1 MSKTKQTISLE
12 FSQEDFSV
20 NLKVSDNF
28 NTEDPI
34 FDELA
39 FYLGALDYNHQKDS
53 PSIHLTTLE
62 KLEILCKKAREY
74 ADEESSYS
82 DSYNEIK
89 VLVNNDKYS
98 LDTPINLA
106 NLATSYDDI
115 KLINNNLLLV
125 KNDSL
130 FGVVDVLGKEILPI
144 QFEEIYLLN
153 HSVVLART
161 KDLISLYSKD
171 GVELLKDLE
180 EVSENYN
187 PFGANDNYYWLK
199 KEGKW
204 GLFDYKL
211 NQIIPFRLEYDSCEL
226 VSDKVQENIYIQVTK
241 NGKCGLI
248 NGLLNVEVISLDS
261 EIESIVLSTNK
272 SYLVIKKDNSQT
284 PISEEE
290 LNKIEEKIK
299 YQN

>member
-1 MSKTKQTISLE
+1 MNNKEVLNLKFT
-12 FSQEDFSV
+12 QEDISV
-20 NLKVSDNF
+20 NLELSDNF
-28 NTEDPI
+28 NTEHPI
-34 FDELA
+34 FEELA
-39 FYLGALDYNHQKDS
+39 FYLGALEYNHQKDS

-82 DSYNEIK
+82 DSYNEVR

-106 NLATSYDDI
+106 TSYDDI
-115 KLINNNLLLV
+115 KLIDNNLLLV
-125 KNDSL
+125 KNHSL

-144 QFEEIYLLN
+144 QYEEIYLLN

-187 PFGANDNYYWLK
+187 PFGANDDYYWLK

-204 GLFDYKL
+204 GLFNYKL

>member
-1 MSKTKQTISLE
+1 MNNKEVVNLKFT
-12 FSQEDFSV
+12 QENISV
-20 NLKVSDNF
+20 NLELSDNF
-28 NTEDPI
+28 NTEHPI
-34 FDELA
+34 FEELA
-39 FYLGALDYNHQKDS
+39 FYLGALEYNHQKDS

-82 DSYNEIK
+82 DSYNEVR

-106 NLATSYDDI
+106 TSYDDI
-115 KLINNNLLLV
+115 KLIDNNLLLV

-144 QFEEIYLLN
+144 QYEEIYLLN

-187 PFGANDNYYWLK
+187 PFGANDDYYWLK

-204 GLFDYKL
+204 GLFNYKL

>member
-1 MSKTKQTISLE
+1 MSKIKQTISLE
-12 FSQEDFSV
+12 FSQEDFLV

-34 FDELA
+34 FEEIA
-39 FYLGALDYNHQKDS
+39 FYLGALEYNHQKDS

-82 DSYNEIK
+82 DSYNEVR

-106 NLATSYDDI
+106 TSYDDI
-115 KLINNNLLLV
+115 KLIDNNLLLV

-187 PFGANDNYYWLK
+187 PFGANDDYYWLK

-204 GLFDYKL
+204 GLFDHKL

>member
-12 FSQEDFSV
+12 FSQEDFLV

-28 NTEDPI
+28 NTEHPI
-34 FDELA
+34 FEELA
-39 FYLGALDYNHQKDS
+39 FYLGALEYNHQKDS

-82 DSYNEIK
+82 DNYNEIK

-106 NLATSYDDI
+106 TSYDDI
-115 KLINNNLLLV
+115 KLIDNNLLLV

-130 FGVVDVLGKEILPI
+130 VGVVDVLGKEILPI

-161 KDLISLYSKD
+161 KDIISLYSKD

>member
-1 MSKTKQTISLE
+1 MNNKE
-12 FSQEDFSV
+12 VV
-20 NLKVSDNF
+20 NLKFTQEDISLNLELSDNF
-28 NTEDPI
+28 NTEHPI
-34 FDELA
+34 FEELA
-39 FYLGALDYNHQKDS
+39 FYLGALEYNHQKDS

-82 DSYNEIK
+82 DSYNEVR

-106 NLATSYDDI
+106 TSYDDI
-115 KLINNNLLLV
+115 KLIDNNLLLV

-130 FGVVDVLGKEILPI
+130 FGLVDVLGKEILPI

-153 HSVVLART
+153 HSVVLARA
-161 KDLISLYSKD
+161 KDIISLYSKD
-171 GVELLKDLE
+171 GVELFKDLE

-204 GLFDYKL
+204 GLFDYNL

>member
-1 MSKTKQTISLE
+1 MNNKE
-12 FSQEDFSV
+12 VV
-20 NLKVSDNF
+20 NLKFTQENISLNLELSDNF
-28 NTEDPI
+28 NTEHPI
-34 FDELA
+34 FEELA
-39 FYLGALDYNHQKDS
+39 FYLGALEYNHQKDS

-82 DSYNEIK
+82 DNYNEIK

-106 NLATSYDDI
+106 TSYDDI
-115 KLINNNLLLV
+115 KLIDNNLLLV

-130 FGVVDVLGKEILPI
+130 VGVVDVLGKEILPI

-187 PFGANDNYYWLK
+187 PFGANDDYYWLK

-204 GLFDYKL
+204 GLFNYKL

>member
-34 FDELA
+34 FEELA
-39 FYLGALDYNHQKDS
+39 FYLGALEYNHQKDS

-82 DSYNEIK
+82 DNYNEIK

-106 NLATSYDDI
+106 TSYDDI

-125 KNDSL
+125 KTDSL

-153 HSVVLART
+153 HTVVLART
-161 KDLISLYSKD
+161 KDIISLYSKD
-171 GVELLKDLE
+171 GVELFKDLE

>member
-1 MSKTKQTISLE
+1 MNNKEVLNLKFT
-12 FSQEDFSV
+12 QEDISV
-20 NLKVSDNF
+20 NLELSDNF
-28 NTEDPI
+28 NTEHPI
-34 FDELA
+34 FEELA
-39 FYLGALDYNHQKDS
+39 FYLGALDYNFKKGQA
-53 PSIHLTTLE
+53 SIHLTTLE

-82 DSYNEIK
+82 DSYNEVR

-106 NLATSYDDI
+106 TSYDDI
-115 KLINNNLLLV
+115 KLIDNNLLLV

-144 QFEEIYLLN
+144 QYEEIYLLN

-187 PFGANDNYYWLK
+187 PFGANDDYYWLK

-204 GLFDYKL
+204 GLFNYKL

>member
-1 MSKTKQTISLE
+1 MNNKE
-12 FSQEDFSV
+12 VV
-20 NLKVSDNF
+20 NLKFTQEDISLNLELSDNF
-28 NTEDPI
+28 NTEHPI
-34 FDELA
+34 FEELA
-39 FYLGALDYNHQKDS
+39 FYLGALEYNHQKDS

-82 DSYNEIK
+82 DSYNEVR

-106 NLATSYDDI
+106 TSYDDI
-115 KLINNNLLLV
+115 KLIDNNLLLV

-144 QFEEIYLLN
+144 QYEEIYLLN

-187 PFGANDNYYWLK
+187 PFGANDDYYWLK

-204 GLFDYKL
+204 GLFNYKL

>member
-1 MSKTKQTISLE
+1 MNNKEVLNLKFTQEDISL
-12 FSQEDFSV
+12 
-20 NLKVSDNF
+20 NLELSDNF
-28 NTEDPI
+28 NTEHPI
-34 FDELA
+34 FEELA
-39 FYLGALDYNHQKDS
+39 FYLGALEYNHQKDS

-82 DSYNEIK
+82 DSYNEVR

-106 NLATSYDDI
+106 TSYDDI
-115 KLINNNLLLV
+115 KLIDNNLLLV

-187 PFGANDNYYWLK
+187 PFGANDDYYWLK

-204 GLFDYKL
+204 GLFNYKL

>member
-1 MSKTKQTISLE
+1 MNNKEVVNLK
-12 FSQEDFSV
+12 FSQEDFLV

-28 NTEDPI
+28 STEDPI
-34 FDELA
+34 FEELA
-39 FYLGALDYNHQKDS
+39 FYLGALEYNHQKDS

-106 NLATSYDDI
+106 TSYDDI

-130 FGVVDVLGKEILPI
+130 FGVVNVLGKEILPI

-211 NQIIPFRLEYDSCEL
+211 NQIIPFRLEYDSCNL
-226 VSDKVQENIYIQVTK
+226 ISDNTKENIYIEVTK
-241 NGKCGLI
+241 AGKCGLL
-248 NGLLNVEVISLDS
+248 NGLLNIEVINLDS
-261 EIESIVLSTNK
+261 EIDNIVLSTNK
-272 SYLVIKKDNSQT
+272 TYLLTKKNNHK
-284 PISEEE
+284 IVLSEDD
-290 LNKIEEKIK
+290 LLKIEERIK
-299 YQN
+299 SQN

>member
-1 MSKTKQTISLE
+1 MNNKE
-12 FSQEDFSV
+12 VV
-20 NLKVSDNF
+20 NLKFTQENISLNLELSDNF
-28 NTEDPI
+28 NTEHPI
-34 FDELA
+34 FEELA
-39 FYLGALDYNHQKDS
+39 FYLGALEYNHQKDS

-82 DSYNEIK
+82 DNYNEIK

-106 NLATSYDDI
+106 TSYDDI
-115 KLINNNLLLV
+115 KLIDNNLLLV
-125 KNDSL
+125 KNNSL

-187 PFGANDNYYWLK
+187 PFGANDDYYWLK

-204 GLFDYKL
+204 GLFNYKL

>member
-1 MSKTKQTISLE
+1 MNNKEVLNLKFT
-12 FSQEDFSV
+12 QEDISV
-20 NLKVSDNF
+20 NLELSDNF
-28 NTEDPI
+28 NTEHPI
-34 FDELA
+34 FEELA
-39 FYLGALDYNHQKDS
+39 FYLGALEYNHQKDS

-82 DSYNEIK
+82 DSYNEVR

-106 NLATSYDDI
+106 TSYDDI
-115 KLINNNLLLV
+115 KLIDNNLLLV

-187 PFGANDNYYWLK
+187 PFGANDDYYWLK

-204 GLFDYKL
+204 GLFNYKL

>member
-1 MSKTKQTISLE
+1 MNNKEVLNLKFT
-12 FSQEDFSV
+12 QEDISV
-20 NLKVSDNF
+20 NLELSDNF

-34 FDELA
+34 FEELA
-39 FYLGALDYNHQKDS
+39 FYLGALDYNFKKGQA
-53 PSIHLTTLE
+53 SIHLTTLE

-82 DSYNEIK
+82 DSYNEVR

-106 NLATSYDDI
+106 TSYDDI
-115 KLINNNLLLV
+115 KLIDNNLLLV

-144 QFEEIYLLN
+144 QYEEIYLLN

-187 PFGANDNYYWLK
+187 PFGANDDYYWLK

-204 GLFDYKL
+204 GLFNYKL

>member
-12 FSQEDFSV
+12 FSQEDFLV

-28 NTEDPI
+28 NTEGPI
-34 FDELA
+34 FEELA
-39 FYLGALDYNHQKDS
+39 FYLGALEYNHQKDS

-82 DSYNEIK
+82 DSYNEVR

-106 NLATSYDDI
+106 TSYDDI
-115 KLINNNLLLV
+115 KLIDNNLLLV

-130 FGVVDVLGKEILPI
+130 FGVVDVQGKDILPI
-144 QFEEIYLLN
+144 KFEEIYLLN
-153 HSVVLART
+153 HSVILART
-161 KDLISLYSKD
+161 KDIISLYSKD
-171 GVELLKDLE
+171 GVELFKDLE

-204 GLFDYKL
+204 GLFDHKL

>member
-12 FSQEDFSV
+12 FSQEDFLV

-34 FDELA
+34 FEELA
-39 FYLGALDYNHQKDS
+39 FNLGALDYNFKKDQA
-53 PSIHLTTLE
+53 SIHLTTLE

-82 DSYNEIK
+82 DNYNEVKAI
-89 VLVNNDKYS
+89 VNNDKYS
-98 LDTPINLA
+98 LDVPD

-115 KLINNNLLLV
+115 KLIDNNLLLV

-130 FGVVDVLGKEILPI
+130 FGVIDVLGKEILPI

-153 HSVVLART
+153 HSVVQARG

-171 GVELLKDLE
+171 GVELFKELE

-199 KEGKW
+199 KESKW
-204 GLFDYKL
+204 GLFDHKL

-272 SYLVIKKDNSQT
+272 SYLVIKKDYSQT

-290 LNKIEEKIK
+290 LNKIEERIK
-299 YQN
+299 DQN

>member
-1 MSKTKQTISLE
+1 MNNKEVLNLKFT
-12 FSQEDFSV
+12 QEDISV
-20 NLKVSDNF
+20 NLELSDNF

-34 FDELA
+34 FEELA
-39 FYLGALDYNHQKDS
+39 FYLGALDYNFKKGQA
-53 PSIHLTTLE
+53 SIHLTTLE

-82 DSYNEIK
+82 DNYNEIK

-106 NLATSYDDI
+106 TSYDDI
-115 KLINNNLLLV
+115 KLIDNNLLLV

-144 QFEEIYLLN
+144 QYEEIYLLN

-187 PFGANDNYYWLK
+187 PFGANDDYYWLK

-204 GLFDYKL
+204 GLFDHKL

>member
-1 MSKTKQTISLE
+1 MNNKEVLNLKFT
-12 FSQEDFSV
+12 QEDISV
-20 NLKVSDNF
+20 NLELSDNF
-28 NTEDPI
+28 NTEHPI
-34 FDELA
+34 FEELA
-39 FYLGALDYNHQKDS
+39 FYLGALEYNHQKDS

-82 DSYNEIK
+82 DSYNEVR

-106 NLATSYDDI
+106 TSYDDI
-115 KLINNNLLLV
+115 KLIDNILLLV

-187 PFGANDNYYWLK
+187 PFGANDDYYWLK

-204 GLFDYKL
+204 GLFNYKL

-284 PISEEE
+284 LISEEE

>member
-12 FSQEDFSV
+12 FSQEDFLV

-34 FDELA
+34 FEELA
-39 FYLGALDYNHQKDS
+39 FYLGALEYNHQKDS

-82 DSYNEIK
+82 DSYNEVR

-106 NLATSYDDI
+106 TSYDDI
-115 KLINNNLLLV
+115 KLIDNNLLLV

-130 FGVVDVLGKEILPI
+130 VGVVDVLGKEILPI
-144 QFEEIYLLN
+144 QYEEIYLLN

-161 KDLISLYSKD
+161 KDIISLYSKD
-171 GVELLKDLE
+171 GVELFKDLE

-204 GLFDYKL
+204 GLFDHKL

>member
-20 NLKVSDNF
+20 NLELSDNF
-28 NTEDPI
+28 NTEHPI
-34 FDELA
+34 FEELA
-39 FYLGALDYNHQKDS
+39 FYLGALDYNFKKGQA
-53 PSIHLTTLE
+53 SIHLTTLE

-82 DSYNEIK
+82 DSYNEVR

-106 NLATSYDDI
+106 TSYDDI
-115 KLINNNLLLV
+115 KLIDNNLLLV

-187 PFGANDNYYWLK
+187 PFGANDDYYWLK

-204 GLFDYKL
+204 GLFNYKL